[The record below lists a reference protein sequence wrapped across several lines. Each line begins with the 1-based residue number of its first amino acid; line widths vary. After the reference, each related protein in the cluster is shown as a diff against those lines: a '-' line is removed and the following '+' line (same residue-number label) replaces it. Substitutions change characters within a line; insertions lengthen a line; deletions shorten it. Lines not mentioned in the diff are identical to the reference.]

1 MLPKQLELRGALGDL
16 GGEDTVQDTDLLQR
30 VMEVREQVEA
40 AAHESELAGLRQ
52 QNQHEEQECVQVRC
66 SMHMATAPLEALMQN
81 RPDVLLLSLP
91 QALAEAFTRD
101 DLEEAATLAKQLRYI
116 TRIGE
121 AIRDKG

>member
-1 MLPKQLELRGALGDL
+1 M
-16 GGEDTVQDTDLLQR
+16 DLLQR

-52 QNQHEEQECVQVRC
+52 QNQHEEQECIQVQYSSACAHGKPPPEV
-66 SMHMATAPLEALMQN
+66 LILKW
-81 RPDVLLLSLP
+81 PDIDMVPLLLSTP

-121 AIRDKG
+121 AIRDKV

>member
-1 MLPKQLELRGALGDL
+1 M
-16 GGEDTVQDTDLLQR
+16 DLLQR

-40 AAHESELAGLRQ
+40 AVHESELAGLRQ
-52 QNQHEEQECVQVRC
+52 QNQHEEQECIQVQC
-66 SMHMATAPLEALMQN
+66 SFAHAHDKPPPEVLLQK
-81 RPDVLLLSLP
+81 RPDVEVVLLLSTP

-101 DLEEAATLAKQLRYI
+101 DLEAAATLAKQLRYI